1 MGQLIEHPYI
11 PEGFHLWNTPMQA
24 WYTDLLYDGSDA
36 SNVSS
41 PNVSEYLRPY
51 QKNSKQTCYNGF
63 TWRMAHYLHPI
74 MIKQFL
80 ITAPD
85 NKTVENSPIYQ
96 NPYWPIVPDMP
107 AEK

>member
-1 MGQLIEHPYI
+1 MADGLRYMDLCRWRAMDQLIEHPYI

-51 QKNSKQTCYNGF
+51 QKNSKQTIICTPLWSSSF
-63 TWRMAHYLHPI
+63 
-74 MIKQFL
+74 
-80 ITAPD
+80 
-85 NKTVENSPIYQ
+85 
-96 NPYWPIVPDMP
+96 
-107 AEK
+107 

>member
-1 MGQLIEHPYI
+1 MDQLIEHPYI

-63 TWRMAHYLHPI
+63 TWRMAHYLHL
-74 MIKQFL
+74 FL
-80 ITAPD
+80 P
-85 NKTVENSPIYQ
+85 VRRCLG
-96 NPYWPIVPDMP
+96 VPFYRTGW
-107 AEK
+107 